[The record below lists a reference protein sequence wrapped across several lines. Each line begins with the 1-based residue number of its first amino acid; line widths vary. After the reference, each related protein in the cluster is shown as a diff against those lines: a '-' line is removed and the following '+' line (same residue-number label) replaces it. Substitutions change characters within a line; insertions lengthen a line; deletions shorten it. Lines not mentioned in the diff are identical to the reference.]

1 MSTMWALREGADLVS
16 DELVALAP
24 ALRLTWFTTLA
35 DSLERVV
42 PGAWEALSMAAVEI
56 TDEGQLSVRI
66 PDVYPV
72 SKPVHKEVHK
82 RVTEILKGVLSS
94 DMACVVKFTAREPRP
109 VRKQPTGLDVYHW
122 GDPSP
127 DTWMALSSD
136 LTASFTT
143 MEESAREVLAK
154 ARVTAVSQRAVWLCF
169 PTVEARRAVGKTPGV
184 AYALTMAAKEHLPG
198 SFVALYAA
206 NV

>member
-1 MSTMWALREGADLVS
+1 MS

-24 ALRLTWFTTLA
+24 PLRLTWFTTLA
-35 DSLERVV
+35 DSLEQAL

-72 SKPVHKEVHK
+72 SKPVHKEVH
-82 RVTEILKGVLSS
+82 RMVTDILQGLLGS
-94 DMACVVKFTAREPRP
+94 DMPCVVKFTARAPRP
-109 VRKQPTGLDVYHW
+109 VRKQPTGLDVHHW
-122 GDPSP
+122 GDPPP
-127 DTWMALSSD
+127 DSWAALSSG
-136 LTASFTT
+136 LIAAIGT
-143 MEESAREVLAK
+143 MEEPAREVLGK
-154 ARVTAVSQRAVWLCF
+154 AHVAAVSQRAVWLCF

-184 AYALTMAAKEHLPG
+184 AYALTMAAKEQLPG

-206 NV
+206 GA

>member
-1 MSTMWALREGADLVS
+1 MS

-24 ALRLTWFTTLA
+24 ALRMTWFTTLA
-35 DSLERVV
+35 DSLEQAV

-66 PDVYPV
+66 PNVYPV

-82 RVTEILKGVLSS
+82 RVTDILKAVLGS

-122 GDPSP
+122 GDPPP
-127 DTWMALSSD
+127 DSWAALSSG
-136 LTASFTT
+136 LMAAIGA
-143 MEESAREVLAK
+143 MEEPAREVLGK
-154 ARVTAVSQRAVWLCF
+154 AHVAAVSQRAVWLSF

-184 AYALTMAAKEHLPG
+184 AYALTMAAKEHLSG
-198 SFVALYAA
+198 SFVALYSADA
-206 NV
+206 